1 MVETSSVISKVLP
14 SLAFQ
19 EEVLPHLRRA
29 LGGLP
34 PTVSCLTSHT
44 VPGLP
49 SPQCWAWAVT
59 IAADLDGETRQG
71 PGAAG
76 TSEGFSGPHILP

>member
-1 MVETSSVISKVLP
+1 MISQVLS

-29 LGGLP
+29 LGGLR
-34 PTVSCLTSHT
+34 PTLYCLTSHT

-49 SPQCWAWAVT
+49 SPKCWAWAVT
-59 IAADLDGETRQG
+59 TAADLGGGAGQG

-76 TSEGFSGPHILP
+76 TSEGFSGPSILP